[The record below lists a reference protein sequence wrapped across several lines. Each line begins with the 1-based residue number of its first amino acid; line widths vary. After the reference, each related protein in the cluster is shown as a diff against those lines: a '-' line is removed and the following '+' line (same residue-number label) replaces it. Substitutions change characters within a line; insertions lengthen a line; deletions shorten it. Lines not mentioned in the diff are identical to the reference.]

1 MFSFNF
7 NLIATHKGK
16 KASYALNKT
25 CTLSLQWSHREVT
38 CEMNYM
44 EVNFDFFFFLNVVSN
59 FLRLF
64 LKIEDKMNTELINI
78 HESIFAYP

>member
-44 EVNFDFFFFLNVVSN
+44 EVNLDFFFLNVVSN
-59 FLRLF
+59 FFEAFKR
-64 LKIEDKMNTELINI
+64 KNE
-78 HESIFAYP
+78 Y

>member
-44 EVNFDFFFFLNVVSN
+44 EVNLDFFFLNVVSN
-59 FLRLF
+59 FEAF
-64 LKIEDKMNTELINI
+64 LKMEDKMNTELINI

>member
-44 EVNFDFFFFLNVVSN
+44 EVNLDYIYFFFNVVSN

-64 LKIEDKMNTELINI
+64 KKK
-78 HESIFAYP
+78 

>member
-44 EVNFDFFFFLNVVSN
+44 EVNLDFFLNVVSN
-59 FLRLF
+59 FFEAFKR
-64 LKIEDKMNTELINI
+64 KNE
-78 HESIFAYP
+78 Y

>member
-1 MFSFNF
+1 MFFFNF

-16 KASYALNKT
+16 EASYALNKT

-44 EVNFDFFFFLNVVSN
+44 EVNLDFFFFPLKIFLFKCTVSN
-59 FLRLF
+59 FEAF
-64 LKIEDKMNTELINI
+64 FK
-78 HESIFAYP
+78 